1 MRSFLVKQTLIL
13 IIVSLLFAILIPV
26 GNVFYIFPSFKLAII
41 KNAEIEAERITQYFV
56 KELLVGGNLP
66 KKFSKADQKIQILK
80 QPLNF
85 FKMRIFSPTGTIIYS
100 TKNEEIGTQ
109 NTKKYF
115 HEIVSLGQKF
125 TKVVEKNTGKTQEG
139 ISLTIDVVE
148 SYVPV
153 MDGDK
158 FIGAFELYYDITDR
172 SERFSKVISRV
183 SFTTF
188 AGIVI
193 LLILANFF
201 VFREREKIVLPDK
214 HLSFIYRSPFVP
226 PIIMGIF
233 IFLAEGV
240 VMLILSGWS
249 ELSIVSEIILDASFL
264 SIDVKQV
271 VAFSK

>member
-26 GNVFYIFPSFKLAII
+26 GNVFYIFPSFKQAII
-41 KNAEIEAERITQYFV
+41 KNAEIETERITQYFV
-56 KELLVGGNLP
+56 KELLIEGNLP
-66 KKFSKADQKIQILK
+66 KKFSNADQKIQMLK

-139 ISLTIDVVE
+139 KSLTIDVVE
-148 SYVPV
+148 TYVPV

-201 VFREREKIVLPDK
+201 VFRERKKNRVARK
-214 HLSFIYRSPFVP
+214 AFFIYLQIPFCSSNNN
-226 PIIMGIF
+226 GYF
-233 IFLAEGV
+233 H
-240 VMLILSGWS
+240 
-249 ELSIVSEIILDASFL
+249 
-264 SIDVKQV
+264 
-271 VAFSK
+271 FSC